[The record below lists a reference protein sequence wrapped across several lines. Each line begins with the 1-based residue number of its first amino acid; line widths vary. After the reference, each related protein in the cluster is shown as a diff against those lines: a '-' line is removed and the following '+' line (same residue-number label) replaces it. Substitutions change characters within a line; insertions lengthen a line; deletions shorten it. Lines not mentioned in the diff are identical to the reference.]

1 MYSSANVII
10 ISIYIIL
17 VIIVIISNK
26 FLYAKDYVR
35 KNRLNLKYF
44 RIR

>member
-35 KNRLNLKYF
+35 KNRLNLKYLG
-44 RIR
+44 

>member
-10 ISIYIIL
+10 ISICIIL
-17 VIIVIISNK
+17 VIIVTVSNK

-35 KNRLNLKYF
+35 KNGLNLRYLG
-44 RIR
+44 

>member
-10 ISIYIIL
+10 ISICIIL

-35 KNRLNLKYF
+35 KNELNLRYLG
-44 RIR
+44 

>member
-35 KNRLNLKYF
+35 KNGLNLRYLG
-44 RIR
+44 